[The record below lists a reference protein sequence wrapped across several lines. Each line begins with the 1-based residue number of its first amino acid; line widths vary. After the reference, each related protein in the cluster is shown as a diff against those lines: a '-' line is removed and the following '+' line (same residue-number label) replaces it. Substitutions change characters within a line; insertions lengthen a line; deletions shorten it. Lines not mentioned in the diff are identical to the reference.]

1 MQFPMQDKGMRKV
14 LWLTNLPAPYRFPI
28 WKKLADEL
36 DLTVSFLLDEKNW
49 RNWEVPPDVRWTFVF
64 LSLRSKRFREFDI
77 IPSIRGAK
85 TQIEGKE
92 LLILGGWETP
102 FYLYTLRLA
111 RKKKIPVIQFYES
124 TLDSHNFNNF
134 LVRKIRF
141 FVFSQAD
148 YIVTAGTA
156 STNAVKAMG
165 IAQEKII
172 TLFNPVD
179 VSWFYAASKKYH
191 ILDSPGHRFIYVG
204 QLIDRKNVAMLL
216 RAFSAIRNEADT
228 LTIVGDGPAGGVL
241 KNLAD
246 SLGISDSVIFIGH
259 KSQDELA
266 ALYGESNTL
275 VLPSVNEVWGLVVNE
290 ALASGLHAVISDKC
304 GVANLASNMQGAY
317 IFPIEQKSL
326 QEAMR
331 RSANEWSG
339 HIENPEI
346 LRYTPEKF
354 ADELLSVIRN
364 VKRISKPDL
373 IWLTNIPTPYRI
385 PLWEVLNSRL
395 SFSLLLLSRT
405 EKGRKW
411 NFEERILYLP
421 HKYLKVKAY
430 YLFQEIPLYLNFR
443 KVVRALRALQGSH
456 LYIDGWE
463 SPSFFLSAFY
473 AKRKG
478 SKVIYGYRSTLDS
491 HNFNNFLVR
500 KIRFFVFSQADYIV
514 TAGTASTNA
523 VKAMGIAQEKIITLF
538 NPVDVSWFYAAS
550 KKYHILDSPGHRF
563 IYVGQLID
571 RKNVAM
577 LLRAFSAI
585 RNEADTLTIV
595 GDGPAG
601 GVLKNLADSLGI
613 SDSVI
618 FIGHKSQDEL
628 AALYGE
634 SNTLVL
640 PSVNEVWGLVVNEAL
655 ASGLHAVI
663 SDKCGVANLAS
674 NMQGAYIFPIEQKSL
689 QEAMRRSANEWSGH
703 IENPEILRY
712 TPEKFADEL
721 LIRIG
726 FVDGGTK

>member
-1 MQFPMQDKGMRKV
+1 MQFPMQDKEMRKV

-36 DLTVSFLLDEKNW
+36 DLTVGFLLGEKNW

-64 LSLRSKRFREFDI
+64 LSLRSKRFRDFDI

-85 TQIEGKE
+85 SQIARKE

-102 FYLYTLRLA
+102 FYLYSLRLA

-124 TLDSHNFNNF
+124 TLDSHKFNNF

-165 IAQEKII
+165 IAQEKIV

-228 LTIVGDGPAGGVL
+228 LTIVGDGPTGSVL
-241 KNLAD
+241 KNLTE

-304 GVANLASNMQGAY
+304 GVANFASNMQGAY
-317 IFPIEQKSL
+317 ICS
-326 QEAMR
+326 
-331 RSANEWSG
+331 
-339 HIENPEI
+339 
-346 LRYTPEKF
+346 
-354 ADELLSVIRN
+354 
-364 VKRISKPDL
+364 
-373 IWLTNIPTPYRI
+373 
-385 PLWEVLNSRL
+385 
-395 SFSLLLLSRT
+395 
-405 EKGRKW
+405 
-411 NFEERILYLP
+411 
-421 HKYLKVKAY
+421 
-430 YLFQEIPLYLNFR
+430 
-443 KVVRALRALQGSH
+443 
-456 LYIDGWE
+456 
-463 SPSFFLSAFY
+463 
-473 AKRKG
+473 
-478 SKVIYGYRSTLDS
+478 
-491 HNFNNFLVR
+491 
-500 KIRFFVFSQADYIV
+500 
-514 TAGTASTNA
+514 
-523 VKAMGIAQEKIITLF
+523 
-538 NPVDVSWFYAAS
+538 
-550 KKYHILDSPGHRF
+550 
-563 IYVGQLID
+563 
-571 RKNVAM
+571 
-577 LLRAFSAI
+577 
-585 RNEADTLTIV
+585 
-595 GDGPAG
+595 
-601 GVLKNLADSLGI
+601 
-613 SDSVI
+613 
-618 FIGHKSQDEL
+618 
-628 AALYGE
+628 
-634 SNTLVL
+634 
-640 PSVNEVWGLVVNEAL
+640 
-655 ASGLHAVI
+655 
-663 SDKCGVANLAS
+663 
-674 NMQGAYIFPIEQKSL
+674 IEQKSL

-726 FVDGGTK
+726 LVNGSVT